1 MIRLKKKLG
10 HRDKKILIYAILGIV
25 IFAFVSVSFGYTE
38 NRLVLNETVLEITGL
53 YGEKIPRVEIGSI
66 ELTNKRPSLSRRI
79 SGFSTG
85 NRKKGFFATGKGEKI
100 KAIINSQRTP
110 WILIIKKSGEKIYYS
125 SNRESNKNIF
135 KRLEKKFP
143 EASVTE

>member
-1 MIRLKKKLG
+1 MARFKQKLD
-10 HRDKKILIYAILGIV
+10 HRDKKILIYAIIGV
-25 IFAFVSVSFGYTE
+25 AIFAFVSVSFGYTE
-38 NRLVLNETVLEITGL
+38 NRLVMDETYVEITGL
-53 YGEKIPRVEIGSI
+53 YGEKVPIKDIASI
-66 ELTNKRPSLSRRI
+66 ELISKRPNLSKRI